1 MGSKIGVKW
10 VLWALS
16 VQLGTCKKVTR
27 VLGRGER
34 ERERERKEL
43 VVVAACIFAR
53 LSMPINTIFFA
64 RTHAHLIACSQP
76 HLATQKPMS
85 RGK

>member
-1 MGSKIGVKW
+1 MLPAVAISDLYVSYLQKSDRSLRYGV
-10 VLWALS
+10 
-16 VQLGTCKKVTR
+16 
-27 VLGRGER
+27 ER
-34 ERERERKEL
+34 EKERKEL